1 MSGVVRRSPL
11 SGLRPAG
18 AGLLLWLLG
27 LACSPAAGERE
38 LHVSV
43 AVSLLPPVREA
54 ARLFER
60 SHPGLRVHVN
70 AGASGVLLQ
79 QTLRGAPTDLFLA
92 ASPGEI
98 DRLDRLVGVV
108 AGTRRRVASNSLVVV
123 VPAGETPPAR
133 LEELAGSRFDSIAVG
148 NPRTAPVGR
157 YAAAA
162 LDALGLDE
170 ELAGRLVHGESA
182 RQVLDYVAR
191 GEVDAGLV
199 YRTDAALAGGRVVVA
214 VEIPAGAHDP
224 IEYVAA
230 VPAGAEAPGLAAD
243 FAELLLS
250 PAGRGLLARHGFGA
264 AP

>member
-1 MSGVVRRSPL
+1 M
-11 SGLRPAG
+11 
-18 AGLLLWLLG
+18 LLLLLLG
-27 LACSPAAGERE
+27 FACSPPAGERE

-43 AVSLLPPVREA
+43 AVSLLPAVREA
-54 ARLFER
+54 ARRFEQSR
-60 SHPGLRVHVN
+60 PGVRVHVN

-92 ASPGEI
+92 ASPVEI
-98 DRLDRLVGVV
+98 DRLTQTLGVLP
-108 AGTRRRVASNSLVVV
+108 GTRRTFASNSLVVV

-133 LEELAGSRFDSIAVG
+133 LEELAGRRFDSIAMG
-148 NPRTAPVGR
+148 NPRTTPVGR

-162 LDALGLDE
+162 LAALGLGE

-199 YRTDAALAGGRVVVA
+199 YRTDVALAGARVVA
-214 VEIPAGAHDP
+214 GVEIPAGVHDP

-230 VPAGAEAPGLAAD
+230 VPQGAAAPRLAAA

-250 PAGRGLLARHGFGA
+250 SEGQSLLSRHGFVA